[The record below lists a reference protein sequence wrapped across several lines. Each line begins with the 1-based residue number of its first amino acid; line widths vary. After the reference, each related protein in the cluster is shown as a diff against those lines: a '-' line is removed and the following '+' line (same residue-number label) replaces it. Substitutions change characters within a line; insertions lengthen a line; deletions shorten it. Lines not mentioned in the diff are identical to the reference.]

1 MKGHTANYCIDDV
14 PKSNAPI
21 NKLLQRPSE
30 RERVRNELTFKIFS
44 NYAIPYFQKLVI
56 AVLFSSGCR
65 VSEALALRKANF
77 TESGQFVVRG
87 SKRSE
92 SAVYQLASFDC
103 FKFRYELINDSL
115 LASLNRWHLYRLLR
129 SLGIYSYFDGNKCAS
144 VTHYFRHLIALE
156 QAEAS
161 FNSKV
166 TSRTLRHKSLKNVE
180 FYTKKS
186 AAKR

>member
-30 RERVRNELTFKIFS
+30 RIRVKNELNIKFFS
-44 NYAIPYFQKLVI
+44 NYAIPYYQKLMI

-77 TESGQFVVRG
+77 TESGQFVVKG
-87 SKRSE
+87 LKKSE
-92 SAVYQLASFDC
+92 SAVYQVASFDC

-115 LASLNRWHLYRLLR
+115 LASLNRWHIYRLLR
-129 SLGIYSYFDGNKCAS
+129 AFGVYSYFDGNQLAS

-161 FNSKV
+161 FEAKV

-180 FYTKKS
+180 YYTKKP

>member
-21 NKLLQRPSE
+21 NKPLQRQSQ
-30 RERVRNELTFKIFS
+30 RERVKNELTVKIFS
-44 NYAIPYFQKLVI
+44 NYAIPYYQKLVI

-77 TESGQFVVRG
+77 TASGQFVVKG
-87 SKRSE
+87 SKKSE
-92 SAVYQLASFDC
+92 SAVYQLAAFDC
-103 FKFRYELINDSL
+103 FKFKFELINDSDL
-115 LASLNRWHLYRLLR
+115 SSLNRWHIYRLLR
-129 SLGIYSYFDGNKCAS
+129 SLGIYSKFAGNQCAS

-161 FNSKV
+161 FDSKV

-180 FYTKKS
+180 YYTKKP

>member
-21 NKLLQRPSE
+21 NKPLQRPSE
-30 RERVRNELTFKIFS
+30 RNRVKNELTFKIFS
-44 NYAIPYFQKLVI
+44 NYAIPYYQKLVI

-65 VSEALALRKANF
+65 VSEALALRKSNF
-77 TESGQFVVRG
+77 TESGQFVVKG
-87 SKRSE
+87 LKKSE

-103 FKFRYELINDSL
+103 FKFSFAQINDSC
-115 LASLNRWHLYRLLR
+115 LASLNRWHIYRLLR
-129 SLGIYSYFDGNKCAS
+129 SLGIYSHFAGNQCAS

-161 FNSKV
+161 FEAKV

>member
-1 MKGHTANYCIDDV
+1 MKGHTANYCINGV
-14 PKSNAPI
+14 STPTAPI

-115 LASLNRWHLYRLLR
+115 LASLNRWHIYRLLR
-129 SLGIYSYFDGNKCAS
+129 AFGVYSYFDGNQYAS

-156 QAEAS
+156 QAKAS
-161 FNSKV
+161 FEAKV

-180 FYTKKS
+180 YYTKKP

>member
-1 MKGHTANYCIDDV
+1 MKGHTANYCINGV
-14 PKSNAPI
+14 STPTAPI
-21 NKLLQRPSE
+21 NKPLQRQSQ
-30 RERVRNELTFKIFS
+30 RERVKNELTVKIFS
-44 NYAIPYFQKLVI
+44 NYAISYYQKLMI

-77 TESGQFVVRG
+77 TESGQFVVKG
-87 SKRSE
+87 LKKSE
-92 SAVYQLASFDC
+92 SAVYQMASFDC

-115 LASLNRWHLYRLLR
+115 LASLNRWHIYRLLR
-129 SLGIYSYFDGNKCAS
+129 AFGVYSYFDGNQCAS

-161 FNSKV
+161 FDSKV

-180 FYTKKS
+180 YYTKPT
-186 AAKR
+186 AKKC

>member
-1 MKGHTANYCIDDV
+1 MKGLTANYCIDDV

-21 NKLLQRPSE
+21 NKPLQRPSE
-30 RERVRNELTFKIFS
+30 RERVKSDLTFKIFS
-44 NYAIPYFQKLVI
+44 NYAVPYFQKLVI

-65 VSEALALRKANF
+65 VSEALALRKGDF
-77 TESGQFVVRG
+77 TESGQFIIRG
-87 SKRSE
+87 LKKSE

-103 FKFRYELINDSL
+103 FRYRYDLINDSL
-115 LASLNRWHLYRLLR
+115 LASLNRWHIYRLLR
-129 SLGIYSYFDGNKCAS
+129 SLGIYSKFAGNQCAS

-161 FNSKV
+161 FDSKV

-180 FYTKKS
+180 YYTKPK

>member
-30 RERVRNELTFKIFS
+30 RNRVKNELNIKIFS
-44 NYAIPYFQKLVI
+44 NYAIPYYQKLMI

-65 VSEALALRKANF
+65 VSEALALRKGDF
-77 TESGQFVVRG
+77 TESGQFIIRG
-87 SKRSE
+87 LKKSE

-103 FKFRYELINDSL
+103 FRYRYDLINDSL
-115 LASLNRWHLYRLLR
+115 LASLNRWHIYRLLR
-129 SLGIYSYFDGNKCAS
+129 SLGIYSKFAGNQCAS

-161 FNSKV
+161 FDSKV

-180 FYTKKS
+180 YYTKPK